1 MYLSRLLS
9 KILCW
14 LKTNWF
20 ITRIE
25 KQNANELDHYL
36 YFCSKKRYFPYVWI
50 CLQMLYPMFTFL
62 SQQSFHICCLDFFNE
77 VIHSVNARIDLK
89 SSWNFF
95 ETFLCC
101 NTLLAPHLPTHT
113 VLRKRGFL
121 VNGNVYS
128 SLYEESN
135 YPYIYTPNQTIPHHM
150 LLKWTIRFF

>member
-20 ITRIE
+20 ITPKYWKTKCKWTRSLLILL
-25 KQNANELDHYL
+25 QQ
-36 YFCSKKRYFPYVWI
+36 KKILPI
-50 CLQMLYPMFTFL
+50 CLDLFTNVISNVYL
-62 SQQSFHICCLDFFNE
+62 SVATKFSYLLSGFFFNE

-95 ETFLCC
+95 ESFLCC

-113 VLRKRGFL
+113 LLRKRGFL

-128 SLYEESN
+128 SLYEENN
-135 YPYIYTPNQTIPHHM
+135 YP
-150 LLKWTIRFF
+150 